1 MSQKEK
7 LKGNNQKVVHICI
20 IIAIIIVILA
30 IAGIIILR
38 YQVEGETNLPFS
50 LKNLIIVS
58 SAEGYDKENPV
69 AKWDLTIDQTND
81 VYLSIE
87 KNPNYKKSETIK
99 NVTIENIHVED
110 TQNAINMAIYRPADS
125 GLYKKE
131 DTYKVEG
138 SLNYKGSKET
148 NLNSLEIANQGGV
161 VLFRMANQNVASY
174 QSDEESEIIHDGTL
188 FVKTETSLESM
199 QATLCF
205 DMIIE
210 TGSGIKY
217 KATIREKIPVGNI
230 IGEGT
235 CTFEKT
241 DFSDLVFKR
250 V

>member
-7 LKGNNQKVVHICI
+7 TKGNKQKIIHICI
-20 IIAIIIVILA
+20 IIAIIVVILA
-30 IAGIIILR
+30 VAGIIILR
-38 YQVEGETNLPFS
+38 YQVEGETNLPFT

-58 SAEGYDKENPV
+58 SAEGYENANPM

-87 KNPNYKKSETIK
+87 KNSNYKKSETIK

-110 TQNAINMAIYRPADS
+110 TQNNINMAIYRPADS

-131 DTYKVEG
+131 DSYKVDG
-138 SLNYKGSKET
+138 SLTYKGSKET
-148 NLNSLEIANQGGV
+148 NLNNLEIANQGGV

-174 QSDEESEIIHDGTL
+174 QSNEGEELTHDGTL
-188 FVKTETSLESM
+188 FVKTETPLESM
-199 QATLCF
+199 QATLAF
-205 DMIIE
+205 DLIIE
-210 TGSGIKY
+210 TGSGVKY
-217 KATIREKIPVGNI
+217 KATIKEQIPVGNI
-230 IGEGT
+230 LGEGT

-241 DFSDLVFKR
+241 DFSDLIFKR